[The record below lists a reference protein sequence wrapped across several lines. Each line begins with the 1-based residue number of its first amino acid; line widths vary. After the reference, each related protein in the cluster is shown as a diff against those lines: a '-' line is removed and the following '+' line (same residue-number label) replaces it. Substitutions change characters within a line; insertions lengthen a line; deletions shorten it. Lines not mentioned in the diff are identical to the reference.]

1 MVRDASSSLAR
12 SSREAG
18 GVGAVVATEVGAVV
32 VGRLVTV
39 VSAVVCEVVS
49 VICVVAAVVEDV
61 SVSAGIDV
69 RPVDGVVSAAPV
81 EKDVVMAVF
90 SDSDAAGSAVLQPV
104 HKSRADSKPAHAVVI
119 RIGLVMV
126 IFPHRCQK
134 GYLCE

>member
-1 MVRDASSSLAR
+1 MDASRFLAC
-12 SSREAG
+12 SSREVG
-18 GVGAVVATEVGAVV
+18 GVGAVVATEVGAEV
-32 VGRLVTV
+32 VGCLVAVVLGTV
-39 VSAVVCEVVS
+39 VWEVAS
-49 VICVVAAVVEDV
+49 VICVVAAVVDAV

-69 RPVDGVVSAAPV
+69 RPVDGVVAAAPV

-119 RIGLVMV
+119 RIGLIMV